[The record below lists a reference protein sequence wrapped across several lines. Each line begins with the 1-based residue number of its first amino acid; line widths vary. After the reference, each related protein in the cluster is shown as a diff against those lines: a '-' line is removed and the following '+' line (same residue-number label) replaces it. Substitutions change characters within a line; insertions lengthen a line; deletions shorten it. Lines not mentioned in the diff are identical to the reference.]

1 MTIAAPE
8 QLTLPAT
15 PGFLAALLA
24 ELLAAPGPL
33 AVDLGA
39 TTEIDLA
46 GLQLLLA
53 AARDPRIT
61 FTPLPS
67 PPLEAV
73 CFAAGV
79 STDIFNPGA
88 SHV

>member
-1 MTIAAPE
+1 MTPQTLTAPVE
-8 QLTLPAT
+8 LTLPAT
-15 PGFLAALLA
+15 SGFLDQLLA
-24 ELLAAPGPL
+24 LPGP
-33 AVDLGA
+33 VEIDLGA

-53 AARDPRIT
+53 AARDPRFT

-67 PPLEAV
+67 PPLEAA

-79 STDIFNPGA
+79 ESAIFLFGVP
-88 SHV
+88 HV